1 MAGGFKG
8 QGMRCRGAWQD
19 ADDATYL
26 VLSLKALGIMP
37 ALGRADRTGTE
48 HVLSHP
54 RELQVAKEVK
64 FIQLD

>member
-1 MAGGFKG
+1 MVGY
-8 QGMRCRGAWQD
+8 RWC
-19 ADDATYL
+19 YL

-37 ALGRADRTGTE
+37 ALGRADGTSTG

-54 RELQVAKEVK
+54 CELQVAKEVK